1 MGIAFCREIGSVDS
15 KRSERL
21 VLKPIDRILNKALA
35 GGRIDVEECITLYES
50 DQIEKM
56 GHVANQIMLK
66 WHPEPV
72 TTFVIGRNVNYTNI
86 CDVYC
91 RFCAFYRPPGSSE
104 GYVLPDEVI
113 FRKIQETVDVG
124 GTEILMQGGTNPN
137 LPFSYYTNLLREIKK
152 RFPQITMHSFSPA
165 EIRKMQEVSGG
176 LTLEEVI
183 REIRDA
189 GLDSLPG
196 GGAEILD
203 DRTRRKISRLKGSWR
218 DWMDVMQTAHK
229 LGMHTTGTMVI
240 GFGESM
246 EERAL
251 HLLRIR
257 DAQDDVIHQKL
268 PTPGFLAFISWT
280 FQPDNTNLKA
290 EKLGADEY
298 LKNVAIS
305 RIFLD
310 NIPNFQSSWV
320 TMGPEVGKLSLH
332 YGCNDFGSTMI
343 EENVVSAAGT
353 THKVNIGS
361 TLRIIR
367 EAGKIPAQRNTKY
380 EILRIFTDENERVE
394 NDFVMQN

>member
-1 MGIAFCREIGSVDS
+1 MSS
-15 KRSERL
+15 
-21 VLKPIDRILNKALA
+21 IDRILDSALA
-35 GGRIDVEECITLYES
+35 GNRISLEDCMALYES
-50 DQIEKM
+50 DEIEKM
-56 GHVANQIMLK
+56 GHVANQIMLRH
-66 WHPEPV
+66 HPEPV

-91 RFCAFYRPPGSSE
+91 RFCAFYRAPGSAE
-104 GYVLPDEVI
+104 GYVLPNEVI
-113 FRKIQETVDVG
+113 FQKIQETIDVE

-137 LPFSYYTNLLREIKK
+137 LPFSYYTDLLKEIKQ
-152 RFPQITMHSFSPA
+152 RFPNITMHSFSPA
-165 EIRKMQEVSGG
+165 EIMKMKEVSNG
-176 LTLEEVI
+176 LSLEEVI
-183 REIRDA
+183 RAIHEA

-229 LGMHTTGTMVI
+229 VGMHTTGTMVI
-240 GFGESM
+240 GFGETM

-257 DAQDDVIHQKL
+257 DAQDECIANGYN
-268 PTPGFLAFISWT
+268 TPGFLAFISWT

-290 EKLGADEY
+290 EKLGPQDY

-305 RIFLD
+305 RIMLD
-310 NIPNFQSSWV
+310 NIKNFQSSWV

-361 TLRIIR
+361 TLQLIR
-367 EAGKIPAQRNTKY
+367 EAGKIPAQRNTRY
-380 EILRIFTDENERVE
+380 EILRRFDDESVQVHK
-394 NDFVMQN
+394 DFIMQN